1 MSKKKKRKQKAP
13 EPILSGLMRRYR
25 KWPRRIGIMAGLV
38 GVVVAVIVFANPF
51 GGAPTAIDANGE
63 EVRAGIIDGQPGA
76 SPRNGSPAPNFLL
89 PDYDRRAVRLSDY
102 EDKIVVINFWAGW
115 CTECDR
121 EMPDIVRIA
130 EEFPDDVVVL
140 AINRGES
147 QGTAMNWTRSRN
159 FREDL
164 PNFHWLLDERESV
177 WRKYKEGTGMP
188 QSFFLDSNGI
198 VRRDV
203 SGGLEYDQMLG
214 AMERALGFGRPD
226 ASAQ

>member
-13 EPILSGLMRRYR
+13 EPFLSGLMRRYR

-63 EVRAGIIDGQPGA
+63 EVKAGIIDGQPGA

-130 EEFPDDVVVL
+130 KKFPDDLVVL
-140 AINRGES
+140 AVNAGDS
-147 QGTAMNWTRSRN
+147 KGTAENWARDR
-159 FREDL
+159 DL
-164 PNFHWLLDERESV
+164 PLDLANFVWVLDEREGV
-177 WRKYKEGTGMP
+177 TRKYQLNGMP
-188 QSFFLDSNGI
+188 HTFLVDRGGTIFSRVDGGTTYEALLQTIEFFLPP
-198 VRRDV
+198 
-203 SGGLEYDQMLG
+203 E
-214 AMERALGFGRPD
+214 P
-226 ASAQ
+226 SATTN